1 MGMLGDTARPR
12 WNRTGRVMTGGDMKK
27 VRFILIAF
35 VVCFVLYW
43 GGSILDGSKSLA
55 LTELLM
61 ESDHAVIVHGQVG
74 VYQHHLRRWT
84 DVKRL

>member
-35 VVCFVLYW
+35 VVGFVLYW

-55 LTELLM
+55 LTEFLM
-61 ESDHAVIVHGQVG
+61 ESNRTVVVHGPGWRVPTP
-74 VYQHHLRRWT
+74 LEEMDRC
-84 DVKRL
+84 